1 MVFPVRGTRIEA
13 GVPKAVLT
21 VVRAGV
27 VEVLDGTE
35 VEERYAAW
43 SQGGVAVTAQ
53 AELVARGGTEVEMA

>member
-1 MVFPVRGTRIEA
+1 
-13 GVPKAVLT
+13 LT